1 VLADRGGSRFVP
13 FERIDRAP
21 EEIAR
26 GITINVSH
34 VEYETPGR
42 HAGEPVGSVVTGL
55 ETFGRSLDHVQAGD
69 NAAVLLRGVRR
80 HQVRRGQVLVRPGT
94 LRPWRRFRADLHVL
108 TAAEGGRRTG
118 FRSGYRPQFHVRT
131 ADTVGEI
138 DLGPVTRARPG
149 DDVAVA
155 VELGAA
161 LPLDVGLGFAVREGG
176 LTVAAGQVTELLD

>member
-1 VLADRGGSRFVP
+1 VLTISGRGTVVTG
-13 FERIDRAP
+13 A
-21 EEIAR
+21 
-26 GITINVSH
+26 
-34 VEYETPGR
+34 VEQGALALGDAVEVVG
-42 HAGEPVGSVVTGL
+42 AGEPVASVVTGL
-55 ETFGRSLDHVQAGD
+55 ETFGRTLDHVEAGD

-80 HQVRRGQVLVRPGT
+80 HQVRRGQVLVRPGS

-118 FRSGYRPQFHVRT
+118 FGSGYRPQFHVRT

-138 DLGPVTRARPG
+138 DLGPVTRVRPG

-176 LTVAAGQVTELLD
+176 ITVAAGQVTALVD